1 MGRTPDSGTIAVVF
15 PSMPQDDPW
24 DADASRDVARLNPGR
39 PKAGMYGAVPDD
51 EPPSPAPD
59 LDGDG
64 EEEFEEI
71 EVAPV
76 RSKLSVAIGGFAA
89 LLAAALILG
98 TLTTGPDI
106 RAPYAVVLF
115 GIQLL
120 GLFAW
125 TMALNPPASAAT
137 AAVIGV
143 AGLAGCYLTATA
155 DEAGLKPLLYVTLAG
170 FVGAVAGQAI
180 RAEDRQRIS
189 DSWRTTLLIVLG
201 VVAYA
206 IPITL
211 SRQSLGSQAILV
223 CCTGAGL
230 ALLVARL
237 TDAVFPRPRI
247 ALQVPRGGAGIV
259 LGAMA
264 GTFATAWLGSQLVL
278 PFTPAKGAVIGLIS
292 AVAAILVDLAVNF
305 GEAGRRLAGEAP
317 TFWLA
322 RHMTGPLGGFA
333 LTFVAA
339 YALVHFYLG

>member
-1 MGRTPDSGTIAVVF
+1 
-15 PSMPQDDPW
+15 MPQDDPW

-39 PKAGMYGAVPDD
+39 PKAGMYGAVPDE
-51 EPPSPAPD
+51 EPPSSTPD
-59 LDGDG
+59 LEDDD
-64 EEEFEEI
+64 EEFEEI
-71 EVAPV
+71 EFVPV
-76 RSKLSVAIGGFAA
+76 RAKLSVAIGGFAA

-98 TLTTGPDI
+98 TLTTGPDV
-106 RAPYAVVLF
+106 RMPYAVVLF

-137 AAVIGV
+137 AAVVGV
-143 AGLAGCYLTATA
+143 AGLAGCYLAATA
-155 DEAGLKPLLYVTLAG
+155 AEAGLKPLLYVTVTG
-170 FVGAVAGQAI
+170 FVGAMAGQAI
-180 RAEDRQRIS
+180 RARDRQRIS

-230 ALLVARL
+230 AVLVARL
-237 TDAVFPRPRI
+237 TDAVFPQPRI
-247 ALQVPRGGAGIV
+247 AAQVPRGGVGIV
-259 LGAMA
+259 LGAMV
-264 GTFATAWLGSQLVL
+264 GTFAAAWLGSQLVL

-292 AVAAILVDLAVNF
+292 AVAALLIDLAVNF

-339 YALVHFYLG
+339 YALVHFYLA

>member
-1 MGRTPDSGTIAVVF
+1 
-15 PSMPQDDPW
+15 MPQDDPW

-51 EPPSPAPD
+51 DPNEQTSAGGPD
-59 LDGDG
+59 SGEE

-71 EVAPV
+71 EVVPV
-76 RSKLSVAIGGFAA
+76 RAKLSVAIGGFAA
-89 LLAAALILG
+89 LLALALIVG
-98 TLTTGPDI
+98 SLTTGPDV
-106 RAPYAVVLF
+106 RLPYAVVLF

-120 GLFAW
+120 GLLAW
-125 TMALNPPASAAT
+125 TMALNPPAASIT
-137 AAVIGV
+137 AGV
-143 AGLAGCYLTATA
+143 AGATGLVACYLAATA
-155 DEAGLKPLLYVTLAG
+155 DEPGLIPLLYVSLG
-170 FVGAVAGQAI
+170 GLFVAIVGQTF
-180 RAEDRQRIS
+180 RAEDRQRIT

-206 IPITL
+206 IPIVLT
-211 SRQSLGSQAILV
+211 RQPLGAQAILV

-237 TDAVFPRPRI
+237 ADAVFPKPRI
-247 ALQVPRGGAGIV
+247 AAQVPRGAAGVV
-259 LGAMA
+259 LGAMV

-278 PFTPAKGAVIGLIS
+278 PFTPAKGAVTGLVA

-333 LTFVAA
+333 LAFAA
-339 YALVHFYLG
+339 TYALLHIYLV

>member
-1 MGRTPDSGTIAVVF
+1 
-15 PSMPQDDPW
+15 MPKDDPW

-51 EPPSPAPD
+51 DPEERPGPD
-59 LDGDG
+59 DPESGDG

-71 EVAPV
+71 EVVPV
-76 RSKLSVAIGGFAA
+76 RAKLSVAIGGFAA
-89 LLAAALILG
+89 LLATALIIG
-98 TLTTGPDI
+98 SLTTGPDV

-120 GLFAW
+120 GLLAW
-125 TMALNPPASAAT
+125 TMALGPPAASIT
-137 AAVIGV
+137 AAVCGV
-143 AGLAGCYLTATA
+143 TGLAGCYLAATA
-155 DEAGLKPLLYVTLAG
+155 DKAGLTPLLYVTLAG
-170 FVGAVAGQAI
+170 FLAAIVGQVF
-180 RAEDRQRIS
+180 RSEDRHRIG

-201 VVAYA
+201 VVAYV
-206 IPITL
+206 IPIVL
-211 SRQSLGSQAILV
+211 SRQPLGAQAILV

-237 TDAVFPRPRI
+237 TDAVFPKPRI
-247 ALQVPRGGAGIV
+247 AAQVPRGAAGVV
-259 LGAMA
+259 LGAMV

-278 PFTPAKGAVIGLIS
+278 PFTPAKGAVTGLVA

-333 LTFVAA
+333 LALAA
-339 YALVHFYLG
+339 TYALVHLYLT